1 LHSNNL
7 NKYHMWKTLEC
18 ETRGVWADN
27 DVPVVALHRP
37 ESDGGGL
44 HSAGREQ
51 KLKPMSLMVFLCELS
66 GMLRLE
72 LRGAHLDELLCLG
85 QAALGDGNIQA
96 GCFDSVTIKNGAVD
110 LFLIL
115 VGWFSFH

>member
-1 LHSNNL
+1 
-7 NKYHMWKTLEC
+7 MWKTLEC

-37 ESDGGGL
+37 
-44 HSAGREQ
+44 GREQ

-72 LRGAHLDELLCLG
+72 LRGARLDELLCLG

-96 GCFDSVTIKNGAVD
+96 GCFDSVTVKNGAVD

-115 VGWFSFH
+115 VGCFSFH